1 MKLEYSNHWEKK
13 RKERKD
19 ITDDLIEYCIKNS
32 NKLKDKYWDDALN
45 AISRIPPSGKIL
57 KVVYKEK
64 SKSIKVLT
72 AFWLD

>member
-1 MKLEYSNHWEKK
+1 MEYSNHWERR

-19 ITDDLIEYCIKNS
+19 ITYDLIEYCIKSS